1 MSAAASPAAGPAA
14 GIDATRGREFGFV
27 AADHRAIAAMVY
39 DEVGILL
46 PDGKAQL
53 VYGRLA
59 PRVRAC
65 GLATVGDYVT
75 LIGEDAGERARA
87 IDALTTNHT
96 SFFRE
101 SHHFDDFAARMW
113 PALSAR
119 IAAGGRVRLWSAA
132 CSSGEE
138 PYTWLMAA
146 LGPDKAAAQRLL
158 KGDVRLL
165 ATDVSPS
172 VLAAARTGRYSRQT
186 LRTVPAALRAAWVRG
201 TGDPQ
206 EVDPLLREAIA
217 FRPLNLLGE
226 WPIRTRF
233 DAIFCRNVM
242 IYFDEPTKAKLQA
255 RLADRL
261 EVGGMLYIG
270 HSERLVGGVAARFE
284 CVGRTAYL
292 KVSA

>member
-1 MSAAASPAAGPAA
+1 MNKSSPLSPTRDAARA
-14 GIDATRGREFGFV
+14 REFAF
-27 AADHRAIAAMVY
+27 APADHRAIATMVY

-65 GLATVGDYVT
+65 GLTSVGAYVS
-75 LIGEDAGERARA
+75 LIGRDADERGRA

-101 SHHFDDFAARMW
+101 SHHFDDFVSRLW

-119 IAAGGRVRLWSAA
+119 LASGGRVRLWSAA

-138 PYTWLMAA
+138 PYSWLMAA
-146 LGPDKAAAQRLL
+146 LGTDRGAARRLL
-158 KGDVRLL
+158 ASNLRML

-172 VLAAARTGRYSRQT
+172 VLETAYAAQYPKET
-186 LRTVPAALRAAWVRG
+186 LRTVPAALRAAWALG
-201 TGDPQ
+201 KGDQ
-206 EVDPLLREAIA
+206 LTVSSELRDAIA

-226 WPIRTRF
+226 WPIKGRF

-242 IYFDEPTKAKLQA
+242 IYFDEPTKARLQA

-270 HSERLVGGVAARFE
+270 HSERLIGGVEKQFQ

-292 KVSA
+292 KVAA

>member
-1 MSAAASPAAGPAA
+1 MMAAAAITSLPREDRA
-14 GIDATRGREFGFV
+14 REFVFSEV
-27 AADHRAIAAMVY
+27 DHRTISAMVY

-65 GLATVGDYVT
+65 GLTSVADYIV
-75 LIGEDAGERARA
+75 LIGDDAAERARA
-87 IDALTTNHT
+87 IDSLTTNHT

-101 SHHFDDFAARMW
+101 SHHFDDFNTRMW
-113 PALSAR
+113 PTLSDRLAK
-119 IAAGGRVRLWSAA
+119 GGRVRLWSAA

-146 LGPDKAAAQRLL
+146 LGAKRDDAKRLL
-158 KGDVRLL
+158 KSDVRLL
-165 ATDVSPS
+165 ATDVSAS
-172 VLAAARTGRYSRQT
+172 VLAKAREGRYTAAT
-186 LRTVPAALRAAWVRG
+186 LQTVPAALRSAWVQG
-201 TGDPQ
+201 SGDQ
-206 EVDPLLREAIA
+206 SAIDPMLREAIA

-226 WPIRTRF
+226 WPMKGRF
-233 DAIFCRNVM
+233 DTIFCRNVM
-242 IYFDEPTKAKLQA
+242 IYFDEPTKARLQS

-261 EVGGMLYIG
+261 DIGGMLYIG
-270 HSERLVGGVAARFE
+270 HSERLVGGVEKRFE

>member
-1 MSAAASPAAGPAA
+1 M
-14 GIDATRGREFGFV
+14 
-27 AADHRAIAAMVY
+27 ADHRAIAAMVY

-59 PRVRAC
+59 PRIRAR
-65 GLATVGDYVT
+65 GLASVGEYVT
-75 LIGEDAGERARA
+75 LIGHDADERGRA

-101 SHHFDDFAARMW
+101 SHHFDDFVERLW
-113 PALSAR
+113 PTLSAR
-119 IAAGGRVRLWSAA
+119 LAKGGRVRLWSAA

-138 PYTWLMAA
+138 PYSWLMAA
-146 LGPDKAAAQRLL
+146 LGSDRGAAQRIL
-158 KGDVRLL
+158 KGDLRML

-172 VLAAARTGRYSRQT
+172 VLDAARAGRYTKAT

-201 TGDPQ
+201 QGDPLT
-206 EVDPLLREAIA
+206 VDPMLRDAIA

-226 WPIRTRF
+226 WPIKGRF

-242 IYFDEPTKAKLQA
+242 IYFDEPTKARLQA
-255 RLADRL
+255 RLAERL

-270 HSERLVGGVAARFE
+270 HSERLVGAVERKFQF
-284 CVGRTAYL
+284 VGRTAYL
-292 KVSA
+292 KVAA

>member
-1 MSAAASPAAGPAA
+1 MTAVPAASGAERP
-14 GIDATRGREFGFV
+14 REF
-27 AADHRAIAAMVY
+27 AYRPADHRAVAALVY

-46 PDGKAQL
+46 PEGKAQL

-65 GLATVGDYVT
+65 GLASVGDYVA
-75 LIGEDAGERARA
+75 LVERDPAEKGRM

-101 SHHFDDFAARMW
+101 SHHFDDFVERLW
-113 PALSAR
+113 PDLSDR
-119 IAAGGRVRLWSAA
+119 LNRGGRVRLWSAA

-138 PYTWLMAA
+138 PYSWLMAMF
-146 LGPDKAAAQRLL
+146 GTDRAAAQRLL
-158 KGDVRLL
+158 KRDIRIL

-172 VLAAARTGRYSRQT
+172 VISAARQGRYAAAT
-186 LRTVPAALRAAWVRG
+186 LRTIPDRLRSIWVSG
-201 TGDPQ
+201 TGDTQ
-206 EVDPLLREAIA
+206 AVDPLLRDAISY
-217 FRPLNLLGE
+217 RPLNLLGD
-226 WPIRTRF
+226 WPMQGLF

-242 IYFDEPTKAKLQA
+242 IYFDEPTKARLQA

-270 HSERLVGGVAARFE
+270 HSERLLGGVERQFQ

-292 KVSA
+292 KVPV

>member
-1 MSAAASPAAGPAA
+1 MGAPATAASPE
-14 GIDATRGREFGFV
+14 RGREFAFT
-27 AADHRAIAAMVY
+27 ATDHRTISAMVY

-46 PDGKAQL
+46 PDGKMQL

-65 GLATVGDYVT
+65 GLSSVADYIVAIGD
-75 LIGEDAGERARA
+75 DADERAKA

-101 SHHFDDFAARMW
+101 SHHFDDFGTRMW
-113 PALSAR
+113 PSLSERLAK
-119 IAAGGRVRLWSAA
+119 GGRVRLWSAA

-146 LGPDKAAAQRLL
+146 LGSDRTAAQRLL
-158 KGDVRLL
+158 GRDFKLL
-165 ATDVSPS
+165 ATDVSAS
-172 VLAAARTGRYSRQT
+172 VLTTAREGRYSKAT
-186 LRTVPAALRAAWVRG
+186 LATVPGALRTAWVKG
-201 TGDPQ
+201 QGDLLT
-206 EVDPLLREAIA
+206 VDPMLRDAIA

-226 WPIRTRF
+226 WPIKGRF
-233 DAIFCRNVM
+233 DAICCRNVM
-242 IYFDEPTKAKLQA
+242 IYFDEPTKARLQS

-270 HSERLVGGVAARFE
+270 HSERLVGGVEKRFE
-284 CVGRTAYL
+284 NVGRTAYL

>member
-1 MSAAASPAAGPAA
+1 MTAVPAASGAERP
-14 GIDATRGREFGFV
+14 REF
-27 AADHRAIAAMVY
+27 AYRPADHRAVAALVY

-46 PDGKAQL
+46 PEGKAQL

-65 GLATVGDYVT
+65 GLASVGDYLALV
-75 LIGEDAGERARA
+75 ERDPAEKGRM

-101 SHHFDDFAARMW
+101 SHHFDDFVERLW
-113 PALSAR
+113 PDLSDR
-119 IAAGGRVRLWSAA
+119 LNRGGRVRLWSAA

-138 PYTWLMAA
+138 PYSWLMAMF
-146 LGPDKAAAQRLL
+146 GTDRAAAQRML
-158 KGDVRLL
+158 KRDIRIL

-172 VLAAARTGRYSRQT
+172 VISAARQGRYAAAT
-186 LRTVPAALRAAWVRG
+186 LRTIPDRLRSIWVSG
-201 TGDPQ
+201 TGDTQ
-206 EVDPLLREAIA
+206 AVDPLLRDAISY
-217 FRPLNLLGE
+217 RPLNLLGD
-226 WPIRTRF
+226 WPMQGLF

-242 IYFDEPTKAKLQA
+242 IYFDEPTKARLQA

-270 HSERLVGGVAARFE
+270 HSERLLGGVERQFQ

-292 KVSA
+292 KVSV

>member
-1 MSAAASPAAGPAA
+1 MMAALSPAPRPGSTDRA
-14 GIDATRGREFGFV
+14 REFAFS
-27 AADHRAIAAMVY
+27 AADHRTISALVY

-65 GLATVGDYVT
+65 GLTSVADYIA
-75 LIGEDAGERARA
+75 LIGNDAGERACA

-101 SHHFDDFAARMW
+101 SHHFDDFGTRLW

-119 IAAGGRVRLWSAA
+119 LAKGGRVRLWSAA

-146 LGPDKAAAQRLL
+146 LGSNRPEAQRVLG
-158 KGDVRLL
+158 GDLRML
-165 ATDVSPS
+165 ATDVSAS
-172 VLAAARTGRYSRQT
+172 VLKTARDGRYSKAT
-186 LRTVPAALRAAWVRG
+186 LATVPSALRAAWVQG
-201 TGDPQ
+201 SGDTLTI
-206 EVDPLLREAIA
+206 DPMLRDAIA

-226 WPIRTRF
+226 WPIKGRF

-242 IYFDEPTKAKLQA
+242 IYFDEPTKARLQS

-261 EVGGMLYIG
+261 DVGGMLYIG
-270 HSERLVGGVAARFE
+270 HSERLVGDVARQFE